1 MSLQYATA
9 RREHTLERILAD
21 YEAVAARLPEHVVAR
36 AARRRAA
43 EQLREVGWPSWRE
56 ENWRY
61 ANLRAWEQLPSFQPA
76 APAGPEALAQFAL
89 PAPIAGFERLVF
101 LDGVAVPRAS
111 AYAGSHPAPIE
122 LPSSWP
128 PEQRLG
134 ALTDLFALDSAV
146 LRVRE
151 AASIEL
157 LFITS
162 ERGAQAAVYPR
173 LLLELAAHAR
183 ATLIERHLGVAS
195 ASGLVC
201 GNVRIE
207 LAHAAQLDHY
217 RLQQCGTRALW
228 SDTLSARLHSDAR
241 YRVRQIGLGA
251 ATARTSAL
259 VTLAGRGASVSW
271 QALAVGRGTQVQ
283 DTALRVDHLAPET
296 VTEERFRGIADEHA
310 RLAFSAHVLIDQSA
324 PGAEARQS
332 LRGLIEGVGAEIDL
346 RPRLEIHTDEVRAQH
361 GATTGRLDENQLF
374 YLLARGIERKAA
386 QALLKWAF
394 LSDVLR
400 VIELP
405 QLRAEAERAAA
416 GQLQGLFELGA
427 LS

>member
-1 MSLQYATA
+1 MSLKHASA
-9 RREHTLERILAD
+9 RREQTLERILAD
-21 YEAVAARLPEHVVAR
+21 YEALATQLPDQVVAR

-43 EQLREVGWPSWRE
+43 EQLREAGWPSWHE
-56 ENWRY
+56 EDWRY
-61 ANLRAWEQLPSFQPA
+61 ANLRAWEQLPSFRPATPA
-76 APAGPEALAQFAL
+76 APAALADLEL
-89 PAPIAGFERLVF
+89 PSPITGFERLVF
-101 LDGVAVPRAS
+101 LDGVAVAHAGAS
-111 AYAGSHPAPIE
+111 AGVEPAPIE

-134 ALTDLFALDSAV
+134 ALTDLFALDTAV
-146 LRVRE
+146 LRVRDR
-151 AASIEL
+151 ASIEL

-173 LLLELAAHAR
+173 LQLELAADAR
-183 ATLIERHLGVAS
+183 VTLIERHLGPA
-195 ASGLVC
+195 AQSGLVC

-207 LAHAAQLDHY
+207 LARAAQLDHY
-217 RLQQCGTRALW
+217 RLQQCGSRALW
-228 SDTLSARLHSDAR
+228 SDTLSARVHGDAG

-251 ATARTSAL
+251 ASARTSAL
-259 VTLAGRGASVSW
+259 VTLAGRGARLSW

-283 DTALRVDHLAPET
+283 DTALRVDHLAPAT
-296 VTEERFRGIADEHA
+296 VTEECYRGIADDHA
-310 RLAFSAHVLIDQSA
+310 RLAFSAQVRIDASA

-374 YLLARGIERKAA
+374 YLLARGIGRQAA

-394 LSDVLR
+394 VSDVLR
-400 VIELP
+400 AIELP
-405 QLRAEAERAAA
+405 QLRAEAERAVA
-416 GQLQGLFELGA
+416 GQLQGLPDLGA